1 MSMDFNIL
9 MNDYIEQARKEIVA
23 AGYEELRTPEEVD
36 EALQR
41 KGTTLVMIN
50 STCGCA
56 GGIARPAAKYAID
69 YDKRPDYLVTVFA
82 GQDKEATLQARSY
95 FDDYPPSSP
104 SFALLKDANFC
115 NRRYFKKRVVVCK
128 KTSEDNLTLTRVKPI
143 LKVII

>member
-104 SFALLKDANFC
+104 SFALLKDGKLVGMVE
-115 NRRYFKKRVVVCK
+115 RHEIEGHSPV
-128 KTSEDNLTLTRVKPI
+128 S
-143 LKVII
+143 VIERLQELFEQHCDEV

>member
-56 GGIARPAAKYAID
+56 GGLPVRPQNTPLIMINV
-69 YDKRPDYLVTVFA
+69 L
-82 GQDKEATLQARSY
+82 
-95 FDDYPPSSP
+95 
-104 SFALLKDANFC
+104 
-115 NRRYFKKRVVVCK
+115 
-128 KTSEDNLTLTRVKPI
+128 
-143 LKVII
+143 II